1 MVCYKKVR
9 IETRELQKP
18 DVLREFINE
27 GFQYMARLFPNSPS
41 KFPTIG
47 CLVELSHY
55 KQRGSILIRSTEGK
69 KLIKRISFF

>member
-18 DVLREFINE
+18 EVLYEFIE
-27 GFQYMARLFPNSPS
+27 KGFEYMTRLFPNRPS

-55 KQRGSILIRSTEGK
+55 RQRGSILIRSTEGK
-69 KLIKRISFF
+69 KLIKRISFY